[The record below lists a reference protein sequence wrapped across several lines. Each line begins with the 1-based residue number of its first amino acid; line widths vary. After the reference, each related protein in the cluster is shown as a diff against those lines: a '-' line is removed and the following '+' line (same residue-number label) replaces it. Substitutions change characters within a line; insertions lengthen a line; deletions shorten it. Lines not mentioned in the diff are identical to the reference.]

1 MTDQEAYKLIGDAL
15 QLLRDAYHW
24 GTITIEVSE
33 GKIKRVNLT
42 TNLKPKD
49 AGGRMQDAG

>member
-1 MTDQEAYKLIGDAL
+1 MTDQEAYRLIGDAL

-42 TNLKPKD
+42 TNLKP
-49 AGGRMQDAG
+49 RTEQDGH